1 MRSAGF
7 AAALLLPAAC
17 HAWVGDAGIVGRAAR
32 TQTRTALVSLDR
44 FFSRVQP
51 SGGLKPEVEAA
62 AQDWA
67 AMSAAVAVSGG
78 ARSSFASR
86 GGYPDQDD
94 IELRLAE
101 SQESLSELLQVCEDR
116 APALIADELAV
127 LPLARLAV
135 WVPQT
140 EWVRPLEEW
149 DADGLAEAD
158 ASSSLRSLTAHLL
171 ETWETPSVL
180 HGALAH
186 RGEERGAAVTEAAH
200 RVAYA
205 FASVQAAAGAGK
217 ANVRDALGDAIIG
230 GEAGSVVSKA
240 VSKHLVAT
248 ASPAADKGSER
259 ARGDI
264 DPLHA
269 LRRAQV
275 RAQKGDD
282 WVGDGVCRSQLGKAL
297 LGAGTPLAGDSNG
310 ESESGGV
317 SEAFGAS
324 LVAWVCAHAEELK
337 EPSEVASVIDF
348 ALEMR
353 REDSAY
359 SLAGRTPSTIAAAME
374 AWQRTNV
381 RFERDEAFEPNPRGI
396 SGLFLRN
403 ATIPANTRVF
413 IPYDDPRNG
422 GPAEGYELGPGSAE
436 GRGARPCTVRIAEI
450 SSLRRLI
457 MEGQKLNNCLEN
469 KRDSQLKYVLRAR
482 QRVSSFWSFTFTYDD
497 EEEASGGGGGEP
509 QHVLLAEVWH
519 LRQGNVIRQA
529 EGPRPRTL
537 PGPEAWYWL
546 GVWCERENVNRDTW
560 DIYSRVIAPIPP
572 PPVQ

>member
-1 MRSAGF
+1 MPPSKAIVMSA
-7 AAALLLPAAC
+7 LLPAAC
-17 HAWVGDAGIVGRAAR
+17 CAWVGDAHVVGRAAR
-32 TQTRTALVSLDR
+32 TPTRTALVVSLDR
-44 FFSRVQP
+44 LFSRVLN
-51 SGGLKPEVEAA
+51 SDGLRPEVEAA

-67 AMSAAVAVSGG
+67 GMSAAVAVSGG
-78 ARSSFASR
+78 ARSDFASR

-94 IELRLAE
+94 IETRVAE
-101 SQESLSELLQVCEDR
+101 AQESLSALLQACEDR
-116 APALIADELAV
+116 APALIADEAAV

-135 WVPQT
+135 WVPQA

-149 DADGLAEAD
+149 DAAGLGGAD

-186 RGEERGAAVTEAAH
+186 RGEERGSAVTEAAH
-200 RVAYA
+200 RVSYA
-205 FASVQAAAGAGK
+205 FTLAQAAAGAGT
-217 ANVRDALGDAIIG
+217 ANVRDALGDAILG
-230 GEAGSVVSKA
+230 GDAGGVVSKA

-248 ASPAADKGSER
+248 SSSST
-259 ARGDI
+259 I

-275 RAQKGDD
+275 RAQKGEE
-282 WVGDGVCRSQLGKAL
+282 WVGDGVCRSRLGRAL
-297 LGAGTPLAGDSNG
+297 LGAGDAARDGSDDD
-310 ESESGGV
+310 GGGI

-324 LVAWVCAHAEELK
+324 LVGWVCTHAEELQ
-337 EPSEVASVIDF
+337 EPSEVAAAIDF

-353 REDSAY
+353 REDPKGTY
-359 SLAGRTPSTIAAAME
+359 SLAGRTPGTIAAAME

-381 RFERDEAFEPNPRGI
+381 EFERDEAFEPNPRGI
-396 SGLFLRN
+396 SGLFVRN
-403 ATIPANTRVF
+403 ATIPANTRVY

-422 GPAEGYELGPGSAE
+422 GPDEGYELGPGSAE

-450 SSLRRLI
+450 SSLRRLV

-497 EEEASGGGGGEP
+497 DDGGGDGGGGEP
-509 QHVLLAEVWH
+509 EHVLLAEVWH
-519 LRQGNVIRQA
+519 LRQGNVVRQA

-560 DIYSRVIAPIPP
+560 DIYSRVIAPVAP